1 MDISMNIHNL
11 QNYKLTVNE
20 YLYLRNI
27 YADEKDKIVD
37 LYSIIDH
44 INEDSLQDRGF
55 IKITEDSII
64 LRQKTIE
71 LFEPKE
77 LFYKYLSI
85 FPIKTPS
92 GRYLSPAGIEGVAV
106 TTLKA
111 KWDKRFKNKDNL
123 QEKAIRVLEAELA
136 WRRKSNNMEYI
147 HNAETWLNQADY
159 EKYEYLLD
167 LNASSEKDIKWM

>member
-1 MDISMNIHNL
+1 MDISMNIQNL
-11 QNYKLTVNE
+11 QSYKLTVNE

-55 IKITEDSII
+55 IKITEKDII

-71 LFEPKE
+71 LFEPRE
-77 LFYKYLSI
+77 LFYRFLST

-92 GRYLSPAGIEGVAV
+92 GRYLSPAGIEGIAAN
-106 TTLKA
+106 TLKA

-167 LNASSEKDIKWM
+167 LQQTTENDVNWM